1 MKYESLNKIV
11 KELSNKNP
19 KINNIIKLENENEL
33 FRKYNKL
40 SEGDKLITIN
50 FISSDKDIDHSLIA
64 KISEKFSKVE
74 NMLYFRYPKYIESNN
89 YFLVGGNKIDINKT
103 LEQNNINNN
112 DVIILKKYKVQ

>member
-19 KINNIIKLENENEL
+19 KINNIITLENENEL

-50 FISSDKDIDHSLIA
+50 FISSDKGLDHSLIA

-74 NMLYFRYPKYIESNN
+74 NRLYYKFPKYIESNN
-89 YFLVGGNKIDINKT
+89 YFLVGGNKIDRNKT
-103 LEQNNINNN
+103 LEQNNINDN
-112 DVIILKKYKVQ
+112 DVIILKKYKV